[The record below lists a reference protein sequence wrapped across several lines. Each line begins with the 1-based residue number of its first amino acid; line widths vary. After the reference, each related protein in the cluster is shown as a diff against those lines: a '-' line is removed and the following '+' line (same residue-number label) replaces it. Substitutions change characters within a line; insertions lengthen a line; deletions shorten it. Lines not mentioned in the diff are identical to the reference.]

1 MFVSLFPLFLAAFWL
16 AITVVVA
23 LPAGWFRLMTK
34 FPDQQAK
41 PVLRLSR
48 QSGTMGAGVY
58 MRGALRLSV
67 CSSGL
72 RVGIMRLF
80 APFCRDFFVPWE
92 NIAITRRK
100 GLLGPVVDLQFGSPV
115 IGSLSI
121 SGNTADRLA
130 AVAAGRWRESGP
142 SLPDTARDRFRR
154 LAPAW
159 ALASG
164 CAAIFFVI
172 VSQIVAP
179 APARPPIAIAIL
191 LPAIF
196 FGLVWILKFF
206 RRTNHRDFDPQ

>member
-34 FPDQQAK
+34 FPDQKAK

-48 QSGTMGAGVY
+48 QSGTMGSGVH

-121 SGNTADRLA
+121 SGNTASM
-130 AVAAGRWRESGP
+130 E
-142 SLPDTARDRFRR
+142 
-154 LAPAW
+154 
-159 ALASG
+159 
-164 CAAIFFVI
+164 
-172 VSQIVAP
+172 
-179 APARPPIAIAIL
+179 
-191 LPAIF
+191 
-196 FGLVWILKFF
+196 
-206 RRTNHRDFDPQ
+206 